1 MVASTGSRFPDWLKS
16 ALLVAIAL
24 LVALV
29 LAEGALRVAGL
40 RYDRMPFVSDP
51 VLHHALPRDYR
62 YISVDPDGVLPAF
75 TIAYD
80 ELGRPSDPDPARRAK
95 PGATCRIALVGD
107 SFTVANEVPFRAS
120 FAGLLDAASP
130 CEVRNFAVGS
140 YSPVLH
146 ALSWR
151 TRIEAFKP
159 DLVVV
164 QLFSNDVWDD
174 QVYEKVARRD
184 ASGLIVAVPGA
195 SGEGFAEWRRRLY
208 LARLLRRG
216 VSVATWW
223 WQNRGKAQTAIDGY
237 VEENPELSPLSI
249 AAMRRLVADAAAAK
263 ATVLLT
269 VVPSKV
275 RLLTGSVPGPAT
287 REFSER
293 WQAWAMGEGVRFVDL
308 VAPFQAARARGEAPF
323 LRTDIHFTALGH
335 RVAARALCAAEP
347 RMLSRKGDCSELK

>member
-1 MVASTGSRFPDWLKS
+1 MVASTGGRLADWLKT
-16 ALLVAIAL
+16 ALLALIATLGSL
-24 LVALV
+24 LI
-29 LAEGALRVAGL
+29 AETALRVAGL
-40 RYDRMPFVSDP
+40 RYDRMPFVSHP
-51 VLHHALPRDYR
+51 VLHHGLPLDYR
-62 YISVDPDGVLPAF
+62 YISEDPDGVLPAF

-80 ELGRPSDPDPARRAK
+80 ELGRPSDPDPARREK
-95 PGATCRIALVGD
+95 PGAPCRIALIGD
-107 SFTVANEVPFRAS
+107 SFTVANEVPFRSS

-151 TRIEAFKP
+151 TRVEAFKP
-159 DLVVV
+159 DLVIV

-184 ASGLIVAVPGA
+184 QAGRIVAVPGA

-208 LARLLRRG
+208 LSRLLRRG
-216 VSVATWW
+216 VSVLAWW
-223 WQNRGKAQTAIDGY
+223 WQNRGKPQAAIDGY
-237 VEENPELSPLSI
+237 VEENPELSSLTVGE
-249 AAMRRLVADAAAAK
+249 MRRLVADAAAAK
-263 ATVLLT
+263 ATLLLT

-275 RLLTGSVPGPAT
+275 RLLTGALPGPAN

-293 WQAWAMGEGVRFVDL
+293 WQEWAKGEGVRFIDL
-308 VAPFQAARARGEAPF
+308 VAPFQAAKARGEAPF

-335 RVAARALCAAEP
+335 RVAARAICSAEP
-347 RMLSRKGDCSELK
+347 RRLSRKGDCSELN